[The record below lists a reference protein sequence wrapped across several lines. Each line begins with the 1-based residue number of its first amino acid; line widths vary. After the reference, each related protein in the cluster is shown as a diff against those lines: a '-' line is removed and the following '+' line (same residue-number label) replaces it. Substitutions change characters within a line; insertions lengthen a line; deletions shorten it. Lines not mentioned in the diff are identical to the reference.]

1 MTTTHEVAP
10 TQRPDHAGVAF
21 HPPVLL
27 LLALLGGSGARWIT
41 QLPFLPDGMAVLL
54 GPMIVMASFTWFGW
68 AVRTMRSGG
77 ASIPTSEPTD
87 AIVTRGPYGMSRNP
101 IYLSMVI
108 LQVGVGIWANSGW
121 FLAPWLCHQFVLPN
135 AVERPLRSRIRP
147 AKARLDLGFVGQA
160 EPPSKPCRASSSVS
174 YVSKTI
180 NSLVIASRSFA
191 RLPTLSNLRLP
202 FSRVTLVKLETS

>member
-1 MTTTHEVAP
+1 MRSHP

-41 QLPFLPDGMAVLL
+41 QLPFLPNGMAVLL

-68 AVRTMRSGG
+68 AVRTMHSGG

-101 IYLSMVI
+101 IYLSMVM
-108 LQVGVGIWANSGW
+108 LQVGVGIWANSG
-121 FLAPWLCHQFVLPN
+121 
-135 AVERPLRSRIRP
+135 
-147 AKARLDLGFVGQA
+147 
-160 EPPSKPCRASSSVS
+160 
-174 YVSKTI
+174 
-180 NSLVIASRSFA
+180 
-191 RLPTLSNLRLP
+191 
-202 FSRVTLVKLETS
+202 